1 MPGGTPRPD
10 EAKPRWKGP
19 GTVAATLDQMKARIS
34 ALLAKAESTTHEKE
48 REAFVEKAESLMLK
62 LGIEA
67 AELEASG
74 ERKADKIVEQ
84 RLEWNGGFSMVMPGF
99 VTELALGFGNITVLR
114 SKGWKQRQLFTWV
127 IGFEADVNTFVQ
139 LLTSLEQQSR
149 SALKVFQKE
158 HAEER
163 SWMGRGPAYVQS
175 RSFISGFGSE
185 CGKRLGDLRRR
196 VQAEE
201 PVSTGAALVLAE
213 KQPQIDQWVR
223 GHYTVKLGKSRDMM
237 ASHSG
242 RTGGREAGRRADLG
256 HNRVGG
262 SRGAVEQ

>member
-1 MPGGTPRPD
+1 M
-10 EAKPRWKGP
+10 
-19 GTVAATLDQMKARIS
+19 AATLEQMKARIS
-34 ALLAKAESTTHEKE
+34 ALLAKAESTTHEAE

-149 SALKVFQKE
+149 SALKVFQGE

-163 SWMGRGPAYVQS
+163 LWMGRGPAYVQS

-223 GHYTVKLGKSRDMM
+223 GHYTVKLGKSRGRM

-242 RTGGREAGRRADLG
+242 RAGGREAGRRADLG